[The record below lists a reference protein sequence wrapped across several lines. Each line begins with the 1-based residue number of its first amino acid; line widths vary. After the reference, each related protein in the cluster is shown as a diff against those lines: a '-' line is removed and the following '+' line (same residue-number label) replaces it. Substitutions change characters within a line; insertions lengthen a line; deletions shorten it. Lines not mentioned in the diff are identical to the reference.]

1 MAGWSFSRPDN
12 PFAQAGIAGTAARWI
27 AGALALTLVVW
38 LAGFAGLLTLANR
51 FHTDIPRLLA
61 VRLPLLQSHP
71 RLIFAGESRTE
82 YGVDPVLA
90 GALMG
95 KPPGYAVN
103 IAYDAGE
110 PLAVA
115 AAARAYP
122 AVFRDAHVVVSVA
135 PFIFNEGVKSAGVY
149 PLDVAARL
157 DVGDQLATFLP
168 VRVGTLVRYIHEAFE
183 ARLAQRQDV
192 AGTSPVPP
200 DGGVIR
206 LTRQAEGRDDLGSHP
221 HYARWRTDGPK
232 ARYAIAALCEIAA
245 ASRKLTVV
253 NPPWVPGDRRADSA
267 WIRDEGDINA
277 LLRAAGQRCGFDVLV
292 VTAVPGLAVENFADE
307 MHVNASGVPIYTRYL
322 MSQLAP

>member
-12 PFAQAGIAGTAARWI
+12 SFAEPGIAGAAARWI
-27 AGALALTLVVW
+27 AGALVLTLGAW
-38 LAGFAGLLTLANR
+38 LVGFAGLLALANR
-51 FHTDIPRLLA
+51 VHTDIPRLLA

-71 RLIFAGESRTE
+71 KLIFAGESRTE

-90 GALMG
+90 GELLG

-122 AVFRDAHVVVSVA
+122 DVFRDAHVVVSVA

-157 DVGDQLATFLP
+157 DVGTQLVTFLP
-168 VRVGTLVRYIHEAFE
+168 MRVGTLVRYIHDAFE
-183 ARLAQRQDV
+183 ARLAQQQNV
-192 AGTSPVPP
+192 ATTSSVPP

-206 LTRQAEGRDDLGSHP
+206 LTRQAQGRDNLGGHP

-232 ARYAIAALCEIAA
+232 ARYAIEALCDIAA

-253 NPPWVPGDRRADSA
+253 NPPWVPGDRRADTA
-267 WIRDEGDINA
+267 WMNDEADINA
-277 LLRAAGQRCGFDVLV
+277 LLRAAGKRCRFETLV
-292 VTAVPGLAVENFADE
+292 VTDVPGLAIANFSDE

-322 MSQLAP
+322 MSQLPR